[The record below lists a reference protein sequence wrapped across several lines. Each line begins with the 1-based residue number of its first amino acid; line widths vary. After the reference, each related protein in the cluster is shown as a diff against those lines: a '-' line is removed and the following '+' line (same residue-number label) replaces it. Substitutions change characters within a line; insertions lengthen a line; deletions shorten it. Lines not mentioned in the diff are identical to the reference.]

1 MRDSQTKE
9 PPKWTKPQSS
19 KGKGKFA
26 PRAHQA
32 NVAEMDDEEEQ
43 YEEEEYPE
51 EQQDIAEVLKAE
63 VEGFFDELQALGESA
78 ESLWEPEDASNVESA
93 CAALAEASEALQTV
107 RDAKEA
113 LRRRVT
119 PSKGKGKG
127 KTKSKTKAKGSVGDN
142 AKRIADRKKTS
153 TCRSAVS
160 LAIGVVTLS
169 AA

>member
-1 MRDSQTKE
+1 
-9 PPKWTKPQSS
+9 
-19 KGKGKFA
+19 
-26 PRAHQA
+26 
-32 NVAEMDDEEEQ
+32 MDDEEEQ

-51 EQQDIAEVLKAE
+51 KQQDIAEVLKAE

-127 KTKSKTKAKGSVGDN
+127 KTVKNEGQG
-142 AKRIADRKKTS
+142 
-153 TCRSAVS
+153 
-160 LAIGVVTLS
+160 LS
-169 AA
+169 W